1 MIGMNDDTRFLTEN
15 RHGQLLVE
23 AETRRLAAGQDT
35 DDRTGLGAIAH
46 RLGSHLLGR
55 RRTAV
60 AETSVTVDLGPET
73 RPETWPETRPATRL
87 TVASQ
92 KPSGAE
98 PCSGSHVHER
108 AAA

>member
-23 AETRRLAAGQDT
+23 AETRRLAAGHDT

-46 RLGSHLLGR
+46 RLGSHLFGR

-73 RPETWPETRPATRL
+73 RPETRPATRL

-92 KPSGAE
+92 KPSVAE